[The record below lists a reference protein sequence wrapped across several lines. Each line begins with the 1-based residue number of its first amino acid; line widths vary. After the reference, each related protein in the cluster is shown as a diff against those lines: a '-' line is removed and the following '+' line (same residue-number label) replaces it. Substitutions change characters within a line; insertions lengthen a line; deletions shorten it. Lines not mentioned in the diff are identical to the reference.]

1 MCNRDPFTLEPNC
14 SDKPAPGYTN
24 KQWQHDFAELKE
36 KVQLELMLSEQSSI
50 DGLETPYDSFLES
63 VLYTIR
69 HGEVDVC
76 YHIYQIVDL
85 LKYEKDLQSRY
96 VPSEEYF
103 RVWL

>member
-1 MCNRDPFTLEPNC
+1 MCNRDPFTSEPNR

-36 KVQLELMLSEQSSI
+36 KAQSEPALSEPNSI
-50 DGLETPYDSFLES
+50 GGLETPYESFLES

-69 HGEVDVC
+69 HGEVDIC
-76 YHIYQIVDL
+76 YYIYQIIDL
-85 LKYEKDLQSRY
+85 LKYEKNLQTRY